1 VTDISFSYPFSNC
14 LQ

>member
-1 VTDISFSYPFSNC
+1 VADISFSYPFLNC